1 MSTHTALTTDRTD
14 SPHPRRAPR
23 PAVLRFARHY
33 LEMVAAMLAGMV
45 ALGRLESLL
54 ASTIGRPH
62 ALAGPTV
69 SALLM
74 AANMTV
80 GVAAWMC
87 LRRHRVRLI
96 GEMIAGMSVGFLAL
110 APQWIGATCHD
121 TLVMAGHELMFLGML
136 VAMLARRQHYSDH
149 RQ

>member
-1 MSTHTALTTDRTD
+1 MLW
-14 SPHPRRAPR
+14 
-23 PAVLRFARHY
+23 FARHY
-33 LEMVAAMLAGMV
+33 VEMVAVMLVGMV

-54 ASTIGRPH
+54 ASAIGRPH
-62 ALAGPTV
+62 ALVGTTV

-80 GVAAWMC
+80 VVAAWMR
-87 LRRHRVRLI
+87 LRGYRLRLI
-96 GEMIAGMSVGFLAL
+96 GEMVAGMNVGFLAMVPL
-110 APQWIGATCHD
+110 WIGTTSHHTAM
-121 TLVMAGHELMFLGML
+121 MAGHELMFLGML